1 MSVMVSHYA
10 TSINLSSTSIQP
22 AGKAHVVY
30 TPLHTVTVGSHY
42 VNWMGLPRMEL
53 FRSFEKL
60 TDRAATNHD
69 HCYVQ
74 LMLIYMAASLPA
86 RVKEG
91 GVFFKKPLIALC
103 LMVLWPRKYIHPGS
117 IEERVQLVCIAVL
130 KRLVPDQFASEPAH
144 GGSRAIVDLPDMS
157 VIRRSYLFESLKD
170 QDPGPEVDIGSCLEK
185 YVGWTPPA
193 DDLVLAL
200 KGRATA
206 SFPRRQAQ
214 PLSAPPRTVAP
225 EYGIRSSQRIFSQLA
240 SRIEVCTANEDDT
253 DDAPRQSRTSES
265 SRTGGKEPVRAEPR
279 RRKGRQAE
287 EISTVGRRRPRRKTH
302 SA

>member
-1 MSVMVSHYA
+1 
-10 TSINLSSTSIQP
+10 
-22 AGKAHVVY
+22 
-30 TPLHTVTVGSHY
+30 
-42 VNWMGLPRMEL
+42 
-53 FRSFEKL
+53 
-60 TDRAATNHD
+60 
-69 HCYVQ
+69 
-74 LMLIYMAASLPA
+74 
-86 RVKEG
+86 
-91 GVFFKKPLIALC
+91 
-103 LMVLWPRKYIHPGS
+103 
-117 IEERVQLVCIAVL
+117 
-130 KRLVPDQFASEPAH
+130 
-144 GGSRAIVDLPDMS
+144 MS

-265 SRTGGKEPVRAEPR
+265 SRTGGKEPVRVPQQSRGVARAVKRKRSAQSDDDGRDARPTR
-279 RRKGRQAE
+279 REGESDGEQPTKKSNWVYTTFRASQLTRGILQNLR
-287 EISTVGRRRPRRKTH
+287 
-302 SA
+302 